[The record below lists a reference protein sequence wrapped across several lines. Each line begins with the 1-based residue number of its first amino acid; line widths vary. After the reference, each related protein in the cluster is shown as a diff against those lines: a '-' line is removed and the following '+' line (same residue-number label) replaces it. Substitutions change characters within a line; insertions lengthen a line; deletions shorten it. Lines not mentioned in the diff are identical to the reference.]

1 MPWSLPWLSSLC
13 PSRLSGD
20 ERSEPLEA
28 LGALGVNGPFLL
40 SQIVNFLI
48 LFLALRF
55 LLWKPMLKMLDE
67 RKQRIAQGLEDAEQA
82 RRERERAQAEYDER
96 IKQAGQEREEI
107 LARAAEGGEQARAE
121 ALAQARTQAE
131 QIVAEGKEAVERE
144 RQQMLAELRS
154 QVVTLSIAAANKLI
168 GEALD
173 EQRQRRLIDE
183 FFSGIKADRVVVLE
197 EQEIEQA
204 KAGEITATVTSA
216 LPLTGEEK
224 AVVSGGLAEQL
235 GQVPAIEFKV
245 DPAILGGLVIKVG
258 NKVIDGSVGG
268 RLEAL
273 RESLV

>member
-1 MPWSLPWLSSLC
+1 M
-13 PSRLSGD
+13 
-20 ERSEPLEA
+20 EA

-55 LLWKPMLKMLDE
+55 LLWKPMLKMLNE

-82 RRERERAQAEYDER
+82 RRDRERAQAEYEER
-96 IKQAGQEREEI
+96 IKQARQEREEI
-107 LARAAEGGEQARAE
+107 LARAAEEGEQAKAE
-121 ALAQARTQAE
+121 TLAQARAQAE
-131 QIVAEGKEAVERE
+131 RIVAEGKETVERE
-144 RQQMLAELRS
+144 RQQMLAELRN
-154 QVVTLSIAAANKLI
+154 QVAALSIAAANKLI

-183 FFSGIKADRVVVLE
+183 FFSGIKAGRVVVLE

-204 KAGEITATVTSA
+204 KADEVTATVTSA
-216 LPLTGEEK
+216 LPLTDKEK

-235 GQVPAIEFKV
+235 GQVPAIKFKV
-245 DPAILGGLVIKVG
+245 DPAVLGGLIIRIGDKL
-258 NKVIDGSVGG
+258 IDGSVGG

>member
-1 MPWSLPWLSSLC
+1 
-13 PSRLSGD
+13 
-20 ERSEPLEA
+20 LEA
-28 LGALGVNGPFLL
+28 LGALGINGPFLL

-55 LLWKPMLKMLDE
+55 LLWKPMLKMLNE

-82 RRERERAQAEYDER
+82 RRDRERAQAEYEER

-107 LARAAEGGEQARAE
+107 LARAAEEGEQAKAE
-121 ALAQARTQAE
+121 TLAQARAQAE
-131 QIVAEGKEAVERE
+131 RIVAEGKETVERE
-144 RQQMLAELRS
+144 RQQMLAELRN
-154 QVVTLSIAAANKLI
+154 QLAALSIAAANKLI

-183 FFSGIKADRVVVLE
+183 FFSGIKAGRVVVLE

-204 KAGEITATVTSA
+204 KADALTALVTSA
-216 LPLTGEEK
+216 LPLAEAEQK
-224 AVVSGGLAEQL
+224 VVASGLAEQL

-245 DPAILGGLVIKVG
+245 DPAVLGGLIIRIG
-258 NKVIDGSVGG
+258 DKVIDGSVGG

>member
-1 MPWSLPWLSSLC
+1 
-13 PSRLSGD
+13 
-20 ERSEPLEA
+20 LEA
-28 LGALGVNGPFLL
+28 LGALGVNVPFLL

-55 LLWKPMLKMLDE
+55 LLWKPMLKMLNE

-82 RRERERAQAEYDER
+82 RKDRERAQAEYEER
-96 IKQAGQEREEI
+96 IKQAEQEREKI
-107 LARAAEGGEQARAE
+107 LARAAEEGEGARAE
-121 ALAQARTQAE
+121 TLAQARAQAE
-131 QIVAEGKEAVERE
+131 QIVAEGKETVEQE

-154 QVVTLSIAAANKLI
+154 QVAALSIAAANKLI

-183 FFSGIKADRVVVLE
+183 FFSGIKAGRVVVLE

-204 KAGEITATVTSA
+204 KAGALTALVTSA
-216 LPLTGEEK
+216 LPLTEDEQK
-224 AVVSGGLAEQL
+224 VVTSGLAEEL

-245 DPAILGGLVIKVG
+245 DPAILGGLVLKVG
-258 NKVIDGSVGG
+258 DKVIDGSVGG

>member
-1 MPWSLPWLSSLC
+1 
-13 PSRLSGD
+13 
-20 ERSEPLEA
+20 LEA
-28 LGALGVNGPFLL
+28 LGALGVNVPFLL

-55 LLWKPMLKMLDE
+55 LLWKPMLKMLNE

-82 RRERERAQAEYDER
+82 RKDRERAQAEYEER
-96 IKQAGQEREEI
+96 IKQAEQEREEI
-107 LARAAEGGEQARAE
+107 LARAAEEGEGARAE
-121 ALAQARTQAE
+121 TLAQARAQAE
-131 QIVAEGKEAVERE
+131 QIVAEGKETVEQE

-154 QVVTLSIAAANKLI
+154 QVAALSIAAANKLI

-183 FFSGIKADRVVVLE
+183 FFSGIKAGRVVVLE

-204 KAGEITATVTSA
+204 KAGALTALVTSA
-216 LPLTGEEK
+216 LPLTEDEQK
-224 AVVSGGLAEQL
+224 VVTSGLAEEL

-245 DPAILGGLVIKVG
+245 DPAILGGLVLKVG
-258 NKVIDGSVGG
+258 DKVIDGSVGG

>member
-1 MPWSLPWLSSLC
+1 
-13 PSRLSGD
+13 
-20 ERSEPLEA
+20 LEA

-82 RRERERAQAEYDER
+82 RRERERAQAEYEER

-107 LARAAEGGEQARAE
+107 LARAAEEGEQAKAE

>member
-1 MPWSLPWLSSLC
+1 
-13 PSRLSGD
+13 
-20 ERSEPLEA
+20 LEA
-28 LGALGVNGPFLL
+28 LGALGINGPFLL

-55 LLWKPMLKMLDE
+55 LLWKPMLKMLNE

-82 RRERERAQAEYDER
+82 GRDRERAQAEYEER

-107 LARAAEGGEQARAE
+107 LARAAEEGEQAKAE
-121 ALAQARTQAE
+121 ALAQARAQAE
-131 QIVAEGKEAVERE
+131 RIVAEGKESVERE
-144 RQQMLAELRS
+144 RQQMLAELRN
-154 QVVTLSIAAANKLI
+154 QVAALSIAAANKLI

-183 FFSGIKADRVVVLE
+183 FFSGIKAGRVVVLE
-197 EQEIEQA
+197 EQELEQA
-204 KAGEITATVTSA
+204 KADALTALVTSA
-216 LPLTGEEK
+216 LPLTEAEQK
-224 AVVSGGLAEQL
+224 VVASGLAEQL

-245 DPAILGGLVIKVG
+245 DPAVLGGLIIRIG
-258 NKVIDGSVGG
+258 DKVIDGSVGG

>member
-1 MPWSLPWLSSLC
+1 M
-13 PSRLSGD
+13 
-20 ERSEPLEA
+20 EA
-28 LGALGVNGPFLL
+28 LGALGINGPFLL

-55 LLWKPMLKMLDE
+55 LLWKPMLKMLNE

-82 RRERERAQAEYDER
+82 RKDRERAQAEYEER
-96 IKQAGQEREEI
+96 IKQAEQEREEI
-107 LARAAEGGEQARAE
+107 LARAAEEGEGARAE
-121 ALAQARTQAE
+121 TLAQARAQAE
-131 QIVAEGKEAVERE
+131 QIVAEGKETVEQE

-154 QVVTLSIAAANKLI
+154 QVAALSIAAANKLI

-183 FFSGIKADRVVVLE
+183 FFSGIKAGHVVVLE

-204 KAGEITATVTSA
+204 EAGALTALVTSA
-216 LPLTGEEK
+216 LPLTEDEQK
-224 AVVSGGLAEQL
+224 VVTSGLAEEL

-245 DPAILGGLVIKVG
+245 DPAILGGLVLKVG
-258 NKVIDGSVGG
+258 DKVIDGSVGG

>member
-1 MPWSLPWLSSLC
+1 M
-13 PSRLSGD
+13 
-20 ERSEPLEA
+20 EA

-224 AVVSGGLAEQL
+224 TVVSGGLAEQL